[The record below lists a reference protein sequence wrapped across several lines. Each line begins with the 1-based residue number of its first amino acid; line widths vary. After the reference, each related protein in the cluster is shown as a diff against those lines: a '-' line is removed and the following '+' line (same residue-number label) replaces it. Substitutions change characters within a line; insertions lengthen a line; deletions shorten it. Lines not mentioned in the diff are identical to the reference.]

1 MSSLTRHLL
10 PSLIASIAT
19 ALPLA
24 VSQAATNAPTIRI
37 TYQDLNL
44 ATTAGVEVL
53 YHRMLHAASDYC
65 EATRAVTGTRV
76 SIAFDRC
83 VKDAVATTVKTIGHP
98 GLSAMHAARGGASS
112 SG

>member
-1 MSSLTRHLL
+1 MSSFTRHLL

-24 VSQAATNAPTIRI
+24 VSQAATQAPTIRI

-44 ATTAGVEVL
+44 ATPAGVEVL
-53 YHRMLHAASDYC
+53 YRRVLQAASEYC
-65 EATRAVTGTRV
+65 EATRTITGTRV
-76 SIAFDRC
+76 SAAFDRC
-83 VKDAVATTVKTIGHP
+83 VKDAVATTVKTIDHP
-98 GLSAMHAARGGASS
+98 GLSAMHAARGGVST